1 MSNRR
6 PQFHGSLMGY
16 NKTEVNDY
24 LNQIESDLEEYEKKK
39 DLWSEKV
46 STMELESI
54 SLNNKLAE
62 KEDEKKKLL
71 EEQKRQDDLILVLR
85 AKIDSQEA
93 VIERMKREYEALQKE
108 YNDSESNPKRI
119 QEAILSARDMG
130 QQIVDKANKE
140 ADDILVQAESEKA
153 SKEEE
158 GRMVVAAAKVQAEQV
173 VSDAERKCVK
183 LQNDYNRMLMDASGF
198 KAELMNMYRRHME
211 LLTAFPEKEV
221 IAVDAVEVDVE

>member
-1 MSNRR
+1 MSIRR

-24 LNQIESDLEEYEKKK
+24 LNQLEADLEEYEKKK
-39 DLWSEKV
+39 ELWGEKV

-71 EEQKRQDDLILVLR
+71 EEQKRQEDMMLVLR
-85 AKIDSQEA
+85 AKIESQEA
-93 VIERMKREYEALQKE
+93 VIERMKRDYETLQKE

-221 IAVDAVEVDVE
+221 IAVDAVEVE